1 MRQILIL
8 ALIALHL
15 NAEPLT
21 LESALSKAREHYPL
35 HKNKDL
41 LQKAQDLELVKL
53 NMSYIPRLKLG
64 AKATYQS
71 DVTTL
76 PFSSQTLNTLAGGN
90 LNYKPLS
97 KDQYNANIEI
107 SQPLFDA
114 GNLWANRSLTKAKY
128 STQQAELESALY
140 SVQNSVINAYFAAL
154 LLERQIN
161 QSEIHAK
168 ELGKNLATL
177 QARYANGVAN
187 KSDIDKLK
195 IEILQTQNTLANL
208 TNEREIAL
216 STLKELVGLEQ
227 KDDIELQTPR
237 QSLESLKS
245 LEVENASF
253 ESRPEM
259 RVFALKTNEITMSK
273 NAETAR
279 FLPYIDAFFQAG
291 YGNPAL
297 NILKSG
303 FNSYYIAGIRLNW
316 DFGNLYSLHQQ
327 SELRRMQILQNDAK
341 KEEFLLNMRISL
353 KSQIKRANN
362 LQDKIGKDA
371 QIITL
376 QENLTK
382 SAQAKLQNGVLSVND
397 FLSEI
402 NALNTLKLQNNYD
415 EIELLKQIYEIYQSL
430 NQWQKNPNE

>member
-1 MRQILIL
+1 MRQILIF

-21 LESALSKAREHYPL
+21 LESALIKAREHYPL

-76 PFSSQTLNTLAGGN
+76 PFSSQTLNNLAGGN

-140 SVQNSVINAYFAAL
+140 AVQTSVINAYFAAL

-216 STLKELVGLEQ
+216 NTLKELVGLEQ
-227 KDDIELQTPR
+227 DIELVTPR
-237 QSLESLKS
+237 QSLDYLQS
-245 LEVENASF
+245 LEVESASF

-259 RVFALKTNEITMSK
+259 RVFTLKTNEITMSK
-273 NAETAR
+273 NAETTR

-362 LQDKIGKDA
+362 LEDKISKDA
-371 QIITL
+371 QIIAL

-430 NQWQKNPNE
+430 NQWQENPNE

>member
-1 MRQILIL
+1 M
-8 ALIALHL
+8 
-15 NAEPLT
+15 
-21 LESALSKAREHYPL
+21 
-35 HKNKDL
+35 
-41 LQKAQDLELVKL
+41 
-53 NMSYIPRLKLG
+53 
-64 AKATYQS
+64 
-71 DVTTL
+71 
-76 PFSSQTLNTLAGGN
+76 QT
-90 LNYKPLS
+90 
-97 KDQYNANIEI
+97 
-107 SQPLFDA
+107 
-114 GNLWANRSLTKAKY
+114 
-128 STQQAELESALY
+128 
-140 SVQNSVINAYFAAL
+140 SVINAYFATL

-168 ELGKNLATL
+168 ELGKNLSTL
-177 QARYANGVAN
+177 KARYANGVAN
-187 KSDIDKLK
+187 KSDIDKPN
-195 IEILQTQNTLANL
+195 IEILQTQSTLANL

-227 KDDIELQTPR
+227 DIELVTPN
-237 QSLESLKS
+237 QSLDFLKS
-245 LEVENASF
+245 LDMESASF
-253 ESRPEM
+253 DSRPEM
-259 RVFALKTNEITMSK
+259 RVFTQRTNEITMSK

-341 KEEFLLNMRISL
+341 KEEFLLNMRIAL

-362 LQDKIGKDA
+362 LEDKISKDT
-371 QIITL
+371 QIIAL
-376 QENLTK
+376 QENVTK

-415 EIELLKQIYEIYQSL
+415 EIELLKQIYDIYQSL
-430 NQWQKNPNE
+430 NQWQKNQ

>member
-1 MRQILIL
+1 MRQILIF
-8 ALIALHL
+8 ALVALHL

-41 LQKAQDLELVKL
+41 LQKAQDLELTKL
-53 NMSYIPRLKLG
+53 NISYVPRIKLS

-76 PFSSQTLNTLAGGN
+76 PFSSQALNNLAGGN

-114 GNLWANRSLTKAKY
+114 GNLWANRSITKAKY
-128 STQQAELESALY
+128 STQQAELESAIY
-140 SVQNSVINAYFAAL
+140 AVQNSVINAYFATL
-154 LLERQIN
+154 LLTRQVE
-161 QSEIHAK
+161 QSAIHAK
-168 ELGKNLATL
+168 ELGKNLSTL
-177 QARYANGVAN
+177 KARYANGVAN
-187 KSDIDKLK
+187 KSDIDKLN

-208 TNEREIAL
+208 TNEREIAIN
-216 STLKELVGLEQ
+216 TLKELVGVSE
-227 KDDIELQTPR
+227 DIELVTPN
-237 QSLESLKS
+237 QSLDLLDSLDVESA
-245 LEVENASF
+245 NF

-259 RVFALKTNEITMSK
+259 RVFALKTNEIAMSK

-303 FNSYYIAGIRLNW
+303 FNNYYIAGIRLNW

-327 SELRRMQILQNDAK
+327 SEIRRVQILQNDAK
-341 KEEFLLNMRISL
+341 KEEFLLNMRIAL
-353 KSQIKRANN
+353 KSQISRAKN
-362 LQDKIGKDA
+362 LEQNIAKNA
-371 QIITL
+371 QIIAL

-382 SAQAKLQNGVLSVND
+382 SAQVKLKNGVLSVND

-415 EIELLKQIYEIYQSL
+415 EIELLKQIYEIYQNL
-430 NQWQKNPNE
+430 NQWQQNQ

>member
-1 MRQILIL
+1 MRQILIF
-8 ALIALHL
+8 ALVALHL

-41 LQKAQDLELVKL
+41 LQKAQDLELTKL
-53 NMSYIPRLKLG
+53 NISYVPRIKLS

-76 PFSSQTLNTLAGGN
+76 PFSSQTLNNLASGN

-107 SQPLFDA
+107 AQPLFDA
-114 GNLWANRSLTKAKY
+114 GNLWASRSITKAKY

-140 SVQNSVINAYFAAL
+140 AVQNSVINAYFATL
-154 LLERQIN
+154 LLTRQVE
-161 QSEIHAK
+161 QSAIHAK
-168 ELGKNLATL
+168 ELGKNLSTL
-177 QARYANGVAN
+177 KARYANGVAN
-187 KSDIDKLK
+187 KSDIDKLN
-195 IEILQTQNTLANL
+195 IEILQIQNTLANL

-216 STLKELVGLEQ
+216 NTLKELVGVSE
-227 KDDIELQTPR
+227 DIELVTPK
-237 QSLESLKS
+237 QSLESLQV
-245 LEVENASF
+245 LDVESANF
-253 ESRPEM
+253 DSRPEM

-303 FNSYYIAGIRLNW
+303 FNNYYIAGIRLNW
-316 DFGNLYSLHQQ
+316 DFSNLYSLHQQ
-327 SELRRMQILQNDAK
+327 SEIRRVQILQNDAK

-353 KSQIKRANN
+353 KSQISRAKN
-362 LQDKIGKDA
+362 LEQNIAKNA
-371 QIITL
+371 QIIAL

-382 SAQAKLQNGVLSVND
+382 SAQVKLKNGVLSVND

-415 EIELLKQIYEIYQSL
+415 EIELLKQIYEIYQNL
-430 NQWQKNPNE
+430 NQWQQNQ

>member
-1 MRQILIL
+1 MRQILIF
-8 ALIALHL
+8 ALVALHL
-15 NAEPLT
+15 NAEPLS

-35 HKNKDL
+35 HKSKDL
-41 LQKAQDLELVKL
+41 LQRAQDLELTKL
-53 NMSYIPRLKLG
+53 NISYVPRIKLS

-76 PFSSQTLNTLAGGN
+76 PFSSQTLNNLVGGN
-90 LNYKPLS
+90 LNYKPLN

-114 GNLWANRSLTKAKY
+114 GNLWANRSITKAKY

-140 SVQNSVINAYFAAL
+140 AVQNSVINAYFATL
-154 LLERQIN
+154 LFDRQVE
-161 QSEIHAK
+161 QSAIHQK
-168 ELGKNLATL
+168 ELEKNLSTL

-187 KSDIDKLK
+187 KSDIDKLN

-208 TNEREIAL
+208 TNEREIAIN
-216 STLKELVGLEQ
+216 TLKELVGVNE
-227 KDDIELQTPR
+227 DIELVTPN
-237 QSLESLKS
+237 QSLDSLQLLDVESA
-245 LEVENASF
+245 NF

-303 FNSYYIAGIRLNW
+303 FNNYYIAGIRLNW

-327 SELRRMQILQNDAK
+327 SEIRRVQILQNDAK

-353 KSQIKRANN
+353 KSQISRAKN
-362 LQDKIGKDA
+362 LEQNIAKNA
-371 QIITL
+371 QIIAL

-382 SAQAKLQNGVLSVND
+382 SAQVKLKNGVLSVND

-430 NQWQKNPNE
+430 NQWQEKEQNQ